1 MSPSGSGCRPPELC
15 RLSPTP
21 RSAIGLS
28 RLLFSG
34 SSRPHSSPCPA
45 HCHLR
50 PPPSTSFFVRSGQLR
65 AQTQILAP
73 PLIHGAS
80 QAGTSPICASVSL
93 SIVGAEWVNR
103 RDEFFSAGLR
113 LAVKAQSLLALPW
126 SMNLLIAMPLGD
138 LQVWG
143 TFQQPLV
150 WLFVAQ
156 ELQFYCQRFFFSS
169 SLSCCCRSLQ
179 LPSCQL
185 WITNMLSV
193 AICAY
198 SKGSPCQESL

>member
-21 RSAIGLS
+21 RFAIS
-28 RLLFSG
+28 HLLFSG
-34 SSRPHSSPCPA
+34 SSHPHSSPYPA

-103 RDEFFSAGLR
+103 REEFFSAGLR
-113 LAVKAQSLLALPW
+113 PAVKAQSLLALPR

-156 ELQFYCQRFFFSS
+156 ELQFYCQRFFFP
-169 SLSCCCRSLQ
+169 LLFRA
-179 LPSCQL
+179 
-185 WITNMLSV
+185 V
-193 AICAY
+193 AEVCN
-198 SKGSPCQESL
+198 C